1 MTFETEMDNFFMRN
15 CYFGKDREKVEASQ
29 AYQLAVQMKDVTQAK
44 ETATRILE
52 AKPLDS

>member
-1 MTFETEMDNFFMRN
+1 MTFEMEMDNFFMRN
-15 CYFGKDREKVEASQ
+15 CYFDKDREKVKASQ
-29 AYQLAVQMKDVTQAK
+29 AYQLAVQMKDITQAK